1 MLNELENNYNEEE
14 EYIDNNFYNIEN
26 ERDYDDLI
34 NVFNKD
40 NLNENKNIK
49 VFCRFRPPNENELS
63 YSTNNCL
70 ILLSPQKLIFTQEK
84 NLEIKKEYIFDGLF
98 DLNTQKEIFYNKT
111 CKPIISNFLK
121 GYNGCIM
128 CYGETGT
135 GKTYTIKEIIPSI
148 ISQIFKYIYESDIE
162 DELFKIEVS
171 SFEIYKEK
179 INDLIEV
186 NNKNLNLIQGEINN
200 ITNINVSS
208 QEQMT
213 SILNEVLNIRN
224 IKELQN
230 HDSKSHFIIKINLSH
245 YSKQKNCL
253 IISKLFLVDLGGSES
268 LSKNKDENIEEQ
280 KLINKSLIALSIIV
294 NNFNI
299 NNKNNYIPYRDSK
312 LTQIIRESLGGNCY
326 TNIILTCSKHEK
338 SALETRNTLMFGEKA
353 KNIVNNPIINIQN
366 DFNKENKD
374 NIYLSEIKEEENE
387 NIYESINNNNDNKNI
402 IDKEKNFLKIQIK
415 QLKEIIEQDKIY
427 IEQINERNMVLESE
441 KKNLMEEF
449 ENLIKEKN
457 EENKKDTIN
466 SEYIE
471 NNINDFHQLLNEK
484 DIREKELKEEINNLK
499 LLLEKNKIEISEAIN
514 KKNNEILKIK
524 EEQSNQIQ
532 TFQELMD
539 CLEQA
544 SNQIQSKDKKI
555 EELLNNNNNKE
566 YEDEKTRLEEI
577 IKQRENMII
586 VINEEKNNLIKKKT
600 EYDNRINGMTKLIN
614 KMKEELDKKNIN
626 EINKQNEITII
637 LNENNVLKN
646 KIVSLEN
653 NINNINKTKNELEQ
667 LINKKEEEFNQKY
680 ILLKNESESKINE
693 IKNEID
699 IKNKIGI
706 ELHNLKIKYQNLLKS
721 NEQQKLKEK
730 NIINNFQE
738 KIKTSE
744 NEINELNNK
753 IISIQ
758 NDNKNNI
765 EQLKSEIYSKEKLL
779 QENKYIYENELKEI
793 NSYKILINK
802 LKKENASLNNII
814 IDTKAKMENQENNT
828 KNNYNKLNNL
838 EQKLEAKEYIIN
850 DYKAKYEQILKENI
864 LNKKTIK
871 DLEENN
877 KIILKNF
884 DILKA
889 ELNKY
894 ESESNEK
901 EEKNEEIINISLIKE
916 KEEYLKEIEKYKDI
930 IKQKEDK
937 INELNNKINDDKIS
951 IDKILI
957 LQKEISELKVENN
970 KMYNIIKEY
979 EKEKENKEENN
990 KKESVVYLI
999 NKDMNKEK
1007 IKNAYRT
1014 LTQENEHLKNNI
1026 IKLKQYYH

>member
-1 MLNELENNYNEEE
+1 MLNELQNDYNEEE
-14 EYIDNNFYNIEN
+14 EYIDDNIDNIEN
-26 ERDYDDLI
+26 ENDNNDSI
-34 NVFNKD
+34 NAFNKD
-40 NLNENKNIK
+40 NLKDDKNIK

-98 DLNTQKEIFYNKT
+98 DLYTQKEIFYNKT

-135 GKTYTIKEIIPSI
+135 GKTYAIKEIIPSI
-148 ISQIFKYIYESDIE
+148 ILQIFKYINESDIE

-186 NNKNLNLIQGEINN
+186 NNKNLNMIQGEINN
-200 ITNINVSS
+200 LTSINVSS

-213 SILNEVLNIRN
+213 SILNEILNLRN

-230 HDSKSHFIIKINLSH
+230 QYSKSHFIIKINLSH

-253 IISKLFLVDLGGSES
+253 IISKLFLIDLGGSES
-268 LSKNKDENIEEQ
+268 LSKNKDENEENIEEQ

-312 LTQIIRESLGGNCY
+312 LTQIISESLGGNCY
-326 TNIILTCSKHEK
+326 TSIILTCSKHEK
-338 SALETRNTLMFGEKA
+338 SALETRNTLIFGEKA
-353 KNIVNNPIINIQN
+353 KNIINNPIINIQN
-366 DFNKENKD
+366 NFNQENKN
-374 NIYLSEIKEEENE
+374 NIYLSEIKEEDNE
-387 NIYESINNNNDNKNI
+387 NIYESINNINDNKNI
-402 IDKEKNFLKIQIK
+402 FDKEKNFLKIQIK

-427 IEQINERNMVLESE
+427 MEQINERNMLLESE

-471 NNINDFHQLLNEK
+471 NNINDLHQLLNEK
-484 DIREKELKEEINNLK
+484 DIKEKQLKEEINNLK
-499 LLLEKNKIEISEAIN
+499 LLLEKNKIEISEIIN

-524 EEQSNQIQ
+524 EEQTNQIQ

-544 SNQIQSKDKKI
+544 STQIQSKEKKI
-555 EELLNNNNNKE
+555 EELLNTKNNKE
-566 YEDEKTRLEEI
+566 NEENKKRLEEI

-586 VINEEKNNLIKKKT
+586 VINEEKNSLINKKK
-600 EYDNRINGMTKLIN
+600 EYDNRINGMKKLIN
-614 KMKEELDKKNIN
+614 KMKEELEKKNIN
-626 EINKQNEITII
+626 EINKQNELTII
-637 LNENNVLKN
+637 LNENNILKN
-646 KIVSLEN
+646 KIISLEN
-653 NINNINKTKNELEQ
+653 TINNINKTKNELEQ
-667 LINKKEEEFNQKY
+667 LIHKKEEDFNQKY
-680 ILLKNESESKINE
+680 ISLKNESESKINE

-699 IKNKIGI
+699 IKNKISI
-706 ELHNLKIKYQNLLKS
+706 ELHNLKIKYQNLLKI
-721 NEQQKLKEK
+721 NEEQKLKEK
-730 NIINNFQE
+730 KAE
-738 KIKTSE
+738 K
-744 NEINELNNK
+744 EINELNNK

-758 NDNKNNI
+758 NDNKKNI
-765 EQLKSEIYSKEKLL
+765 EKLKSEINTKEKLL
-779 QENKYIYENELKEI
+779 QEKNYIYENELKEI
-793 NSYKILINK
+793 NSYKNLINK

-814 IDTKAKMENQENNT
+814 IDTKTKMENQENNT

-838 EQKLEAKEYIIN
+838 EQKLQAKEYIIN

-864 LNKKTIK
+864 INKKTIK

-884 DILKA
+884 DIIKS

-901 EEKNEEIINISLIKE
+901 EKNEEIINRSLIKE
-916 KEEYLKEIEKYKDI
+916 KEEYLKEIVKYKEI
-930 IKQKEDK
+930 IKQKDEK
-937 INELNNKINDDKIS
+937 INELNNKIFDDKIS

-1014 LTQENEHLKNNI
+1014 LTQENELLKNNI
-1026 IKLKQYYH
+1026 IKLKQYYQ